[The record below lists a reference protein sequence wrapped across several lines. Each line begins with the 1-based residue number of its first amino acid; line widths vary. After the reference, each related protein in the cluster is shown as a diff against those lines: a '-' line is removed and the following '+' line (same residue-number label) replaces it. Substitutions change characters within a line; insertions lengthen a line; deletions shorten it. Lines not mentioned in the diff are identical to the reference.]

1 MMVNTHQY
9 FLKRLRRANNMKNVD
24 LLIIGGGS
32 AGMAAAIQAKKEGI
46 DDILIV
52 ERDEHLGG
60 ILNQCIHNGFGLTE
74 FKEEL
79 TGPEYLSRFVDQVEE
94 LKIPYMVNSM
104 VIDMTK
110 DKVVTISNKDK
121 GVLIYKARAIVM
133 ATGCYE
139 RGAGA
144 IQIPGD
150 RCAGIITAGT
160 AQKYLNIHG
169 YLCGKRVVIL
179 GSGDIGL
186 IMARRLTL
194 EGAKVIC
201 VSEIMPYSNGLNR
214 NIAQCLNDYNIPLYL
229 SRSVSK
235 VIGKD
240 RLEKVILSAVDE
252 KMQFIPGTEMEI
264 ECDTLI
270 LSVGLIPYISLL
282 DYIDCPTSST
292 KGAKVNEHME
302 TMIEGIFSCGN
313 CLHVHDVVDF
323 VTDEGRLAGHGAA
336 QYLKGEL
343 ARGKKILVTPKD
355 GISYIVPQEINQD
368 NKEDVTFKF
377 RVRKPVKDVNLIIE
391 SNGQLISKIFKPV
404 LIPSEMVMVKLS
416 KDKLIDIKEEIT
428 MRLEAR

>member
-1 MMVNTHQY
+1 MRNI
-9 FLKRLRRANNMKNVD
+9 D

-46 DDILIV
+46 DDLLIV
-52 ERDEHLGG
+52 EKDENLGG

-79 TGPEYLSRFVDQVEE
+79 SGPEYLQRFVDQVEE
-94 LKIPYMVNSM
+94 LHIPYETNTMVT
-104 VIDMTK
+104 DMTK
-110 DKVVTISNKDK
+110 DKIVTISNRN
-121 GVLIYKARAIVM
+121 GMEQIKAKAIVM

-150 RCAGIITAGT
+150 RCSGIITAGT

-169 YLCGKRVVIL
+169 YMVGKRIVIL

-201 VSEIMPYSNGLNR
+201 VSELMPYSNGLNR
-214 NIAQCLNDYNIPLYL
+214 NIAQCLIDYDIPLYL

-282 DYIDCPTSST
+282 NNIGCPTSST
-292 KGAKVNEHME
+292 RGAKVNEYME
-302 TMIEGIFSCGN
+302 TLIDGVFTCGN
-313 CLHVHDVVDF
+313 ALHVHDVVDF

-336 QYLKGEL
+336 LYLKNSLPQGDNIAVVPGNGL
-343 ARGKKILVTPKD
+343 GYV
-355 GISYIVPQEINQD
+355 VPQFIDRNV
-368 NKEDVTFKF
+368 KENVTLKF
-377 RVRKPVKDVNLIIE
+377 RVRKPVKDVNLIIK
-391 SNGQLISKIFKPV
+391 SGDKVIQKMAKPV
-404 LIPSEMVMVKLS
+404 MIPSEMVMVKL
-416 KDKLIDIKEEIT
+416 DKEKLKEVGEELT
-428 MRLEAR
+428 LLVEER

>member
-1 MMVNTHQY
+1 MRTI
-9 FLKRLRRANNMKNVD
+9 D
-24 LLIIGGGS
+24 LLVIGGGS

-52 ERDEHLGG
+52 EKDEHLGG

-79 TGPEYLSRFVDQVEE
+79 TGPEYLSRFVEQVKE
-94 LKIPYMVNSM
+94 LGIPYVTNTM

-110 DKVVTISNKDK
+110 DKIVTFSNKDK
-121 GVLIYKARAIVM
+121 GVEIVQARAIVM

-169 YLCGKRVVIL
+169 YLCGKRIVIL

-201 VSEIMPYSNGLNR
+201 VSELMPYSNGLNR
-214 NIAQCLNDYNIPLYL
+214 NIAQCLNDYDIPLYL

-240 RLEKVILSAVDE
+240 RLEKVVLSAVDD

-270 LSVGLIPYISLL
+270 LSVGLVPYISLL

-302 TMIEGIFSCGN
+302 TMIDGIFSCGN

-336 QYLKGEL
+336 QYLKG
-343 ARGKKILVTPKD
+343 ILPSGETIAVTPKD
-355 GISYIVPQEINQD
+355 VISYVVPQQINKS
-368 NKEDVTFKF
+368 NEEDVTFKF
-377 RVRKPVKDVNLIIE
+377 RVRKPVKDVFLIIE
-391 SNGQLISKIFKPV
+391 SDGQLVAKMMKPV

-416 KDKLIDIKEEIT
+416 KDKLSLLKNEVT
-428 MRLEAR
+428 LRLEER

>member
-1 MMVNTHQY
+1 MRT
-9 FLKRLRRANNMKNVD
+9 VD

-79 TGPEYLSRFVDQVEE
+79 TGPEYLSRFVKQVEE
-94 LKIPYMVNSM
+94 LKIPYMLNSM
-104 VIDMTK
+104 VISMTK
-110 DKVVTISNKDK
+110 DKIVTISNKDE
-121 GVLIYKARAIVM
+121 GVLIYKARAIIM

-139 RGAGA
+139 RSAGA

-150 RCAGIITAGT
+150 RCSGIITAGT

-169 YLCGKRVVIL
+169 YLCGKRIVIL

-201 VSEIMPYSNGLNR
+201 VSELMPYSNGLNR
-214 NIAQCLNDYNIPLYL
+214 NIAQCLNDYDIPLYL

-240 RLEKVILSAVDE
+240 RLEKVVLTAVDD
-252 KMQFIPGTEMEI
+252 KMQFIPGTDMEI

-302 TMIEGIFSCGN
+302 TMIDGIFSCGN

-336 QYLKGEL
+336 MYLKDQLQKGDAINVL
-343 ARGKKILVTPKD
+343 PKD
-355 GISYIVPQEINQD
+355 GIGYVVPQQIDRNNQ
-368 NKEDVTFKF
+368 EDVTFKF
-377 RVRKPVKDVNLIIE
+377 RVRRPVKDMNLIIE
-391 SNGQLISKIFKPV
+391 SNGQLIAKIFKPV

-416 KDKLIDIKEEIT
+416 KDKLPLLGEEVSL
-428 MRLEAR
+428 RLEER

>member
-1 MMVNTHQY
+1 MRTI
-9 FLKRLRRANNMKNVD
+9 D
-24 LLIIGGGS
+24 LVVIGGGS
-32 AGMAAAIQAKKEGI
+32 AGMASAIQAKKDGI
-46 DDILIV
+46 DDILIL
-52 ERDEHLGG
+52 EKDECLGG

-79 TGPEYLSRFVDQVEE
+79 TGPEYVTRFVDEVKA
-94 LKIPYMVNSM
+94 LDIPYKLNAQVTDITS
-104 VIDMTK
+104 
-110 DKVVTISNKDK
+110 DKKVTYSSKEDGLVTVQAK
-121 GVLIYKARAIVM
+121 AIVV
-133 ATGCYE
+133 ATGCFE
-139 RGAGA
+139 RTAGQ

-150 RCAGIITAGT
+150 RCSGIITAGT

-169 YLCGKRVVIL
+169 FMCGKKIVIL

-214 NIAQCLNDYNIPLYL
+214 NIAQCLDDYNIPLYL

-252 KMQFIPGTEMEI
+252 KMQFVPGTEMEI

-270 LSVGLIPYISLL
+270 LSVGLIPYVSLL
-282 DYIDCPTSST
+282 KYINCPISST
-292 KGAKVNEHME
+292 KGAVVNEHME
-302 TMIEGIFSCGN
+302 TMIDGIFSAGN

-336 QYLKGEL
+336 LYLNNLLPQGE
-343 ARGKKILVTPKD
+343 
-355 GISYIVPQEINQD
+355 EI
-368 NKEDVTFKF
+368 KV
-377 RVRKPVKDVNLIIE
+377 
-391 SNGQLISKIFKPV
+391 
-404 LIPSEMVMVKLS
+404 IPSEGVS
-416 KDKLIDIKEEIT
+416 
-428 MRLEAR
+428 

>member
-1 MMVNTHQY
+1 M
-9 FLKRLRRANNMKNVD
+9 REIS

-52 ERDEHLGG
+52 ERDENLGG

-94 LKIPYMVNSM
+94 LKIPYMTNTM

-110 DKVVTISNKDK
+110 DKIVTLSNKDN
-121 GVLIYKARAIVM
+121 GVEIVKAKAIVM

-169 YLCGKRVVIL
+169 YLCGKRIVIL

-214 NIAQCLNDYNIPLYL
+214 NIAQCLNDYDIPLYL

-302 TMIEGIFSCGN
+302 TEIEGIFSCGN

-343 ARGKKILVTPKD
+343 KGGKKIVVTPKD
-355 GISYIVPQEINQD
+355 GISYVVPQEINAD
-368 NKEDVTFKF
+368 NEEDVTFKF
-377 RVRKPVKDVNLIIE
+377 RVRTPVKDVFLIIE
-391 SNGQLISKIFKPV
+391 SNGQQIAKMIKPV

-416 KDKLIDIKEEIT
+416 KDKLSLIKSEISL
-428 MRLEAR
+428 RLEAR

>member
-1 MMVNTHQY
+1 
-9 FLKRLRRANNMKNVD
+9 MKNVD

-79 TGPEYLSRFVDQVEE
+79 TGPEYLSRFVSQVEE
-94 LKIPYMVNSM
+94 LKIPYMTNSM

-110 DKVVTISNKDK
+110 DKIVTISNKDE
-121 GVLIYKARAIVM
+121 GVLIYKAKAIVM

-169 YLCGKRVVIL
+169 YLCGKRIVIL
-179 GSGDIGL
+179 GSGDVGL

-214 NIAQCLNDYNIPLYL
+214 NIAQCLNDYNIPLYS

-240 RLEKVILSAVDE
+240 RLEKVILSAVDD

-343 ARGKKILVTPKD
+343 ARGNKILVTPKD
-355 GISYIVPQEINQD
+355 GISYIVPQEINED

-377 RVRKPVKDVNLIIE
+377 RVRKPVKDVFLIIE
-391 SNGQLISKIFKPV
+391 NNGQVISKIIKPV

-416 KDKLIDIKEEIT
+416 KDKLTGVKGEIT

>member
-1 MMVNTHQY
+1 
-9 FLKRLRRANNMKNVD
+9 MKNVD

-32 AGMAAAIQAKKEGI
+32 AGMAAAIKAKQEGVN
-46 DDILIV
+46 DILIV
-52 ERDEHLGG
+52 EKDANLGG

-79 TGPEYLSRFVDQVEE
+79 SGPEYLARFVDQVEE
-94 LKIPYMVNSM
+94 LKIPYLLNTM
-104 VIDMTK
+104 VIDLTP
-110 DKVVTISNKDK
+110 DKIVTVSNKEN
-121 GVLIYKARAIVM
+121 GVSQIKAKAIVM

-160 AQKYLNIHG
+160 AQKYLNIYG
-169 YLCGKRVVIL
+169 YMVGKKVVIL

-194 EGAKVIC
+194 EGAKVLC

-235 VIGKD
+235 VVGKNG
-240 RLEKVILSAVDE
+240 RLSKVILSAVDE
-252 KMQFIPGTEMEI
+252 KMQFIPGTEMEF

-282 DYIDCPTSST
+282 NYINCPISST
-292 KGAKVNEHME
+292 KGAKVNEYME
-302 TMIEGIFSCGN
+302 TMIDGIFTCGN

-336 QYLKGEL
+336 LYLKGEL
-343 ARGKKILVTPKD
+343 PKGND
-355 GISYIVPQEINQD
+355 IKVNPGEGIGYVVPQTIDSQT
-368 NKEDVTFKF
+368 KEDITFKF

-391 SNGQLISKIFKPV
+391 SNNKIISKIVKPV
-404 LIPSEMVMVKLS
+404 LIPSEMVMVKFANS
-416 KDKLIDIKEEIT
+416 KLEEVDGEIT
-428 MRLEAR
+428 LRLEAR